1 MMLVVMIIGTTLTAV
16 KIVMMMI
23 VDPCGK
29 IHVSGLKT
37 HLPHWCIVVVYYCC
51 NIGIGIMYCPQVK
64 RVGDTV
70 LGMATQCVQVNP
82 SLYNVKMVLFANSNV
97 IVTH

>member
-16 KIVMMMI
+16 KMMMMMMMI

-37 HLPHWCIVVVYYCC
+37 HLLHWYIDWCIVVV
-51 NIGIGIMYCPQVK
+51 
-64 RVGDTV
+64 
-70 LGMATQCVQVNP
+70 
-82 SLYNVKMVLFANSNV
+82 
-97 IVTH
+97 

>member
-16 KIVMMMI
+16 KMMMI

-37 HLPHWCIVVVYYCC
+37 HLLHWYIDWCIVVV
-51 NIGIGIMYCPQVK
+51 
-64 RVGDTV
+64 
-70 LGMATQCVQVNP
+70 
-82 SLYNVKMVLFANSNV
+82 
-97 IVTH
+97 